1 MELNAPIIKPQTQR
15 HLLHRIRFQ
24 LLGGLSFAILAPA
37 LVRIA
42 ADPSFIYY
50 SNLQITIFAAFVA
63 HTGGFFSFRRIGNFP
78 GVAAAGYILPTF
90 AISYGIAY
98 FTIFLLRIDY
108 SGYQAA
114 SSLTLSILWYFGLSI
129 LSRRLDPYSLAVVPG
144 GAVNRLEEISGVNWH
159 WLGSPDTVVDRVSGV
174 VADLRAE
181 LSDDWERYI
190 ADQAL
195 AGVPVYHVKQ
205 ISESLTGR
213 VEIEHLSENTLGSLN
228 PNQAYIKI
236 KQAIDW
242 VSAVLA
248 LIMLAPFLVLIAL
261 MIRLESPGPAI
272 FRQERLGYGG
282 RSFTVYKFR
291 TMTVSAPEV
300 ANVRSLAVTK
310 PGDSRVTRLGRFLR
324 RSRIDELPQLINIV
338 RSEMSWIG
346 PRPEATVLSSHY
358 SVALPFY
365 RYRNIVRPGITG
377 WAQVNQGYVSD
388 DDDEIEK
395 LHYDF
400 YYIKNFSPWL
410 DIIIVL
416 RTLKT
421 VLNGFGSR

>member
-1 MELNAPIIKPQTQR
+1 MELNAPTIKPRHQR
-15 HLLHRIRFQ
+15 HILHRVRFQ
-24 LLGGLSFAILAPA
+24 LLGGFCFAILAPA
-37 LVRIA
+37 LIRIVV
-42 ADPSFIYY
+42 DPILIYY
-50 SNLQITIFAAFVA
+50 QNLQVTILAAFVA
-63 HTGGFFSFRRIGNFP
+63 HAMGFFSFRRIGDFP

-90 AISYGIAY
+90 ALSYGFVYLI
-98 FTIFLLRIDY
+98 IFLFRIEY
-108 SGYQAA
+108 SAFQAA

-144 GAVNRLEEISGVNWH
+144 GAVSRLKAIGGVNWH
-159 WLGSPDTVVDRVSGV
+159 WLVSPNTIVDRVNGV
-174 VADLRAE
+174 VADLRAD
-181 LSDDWERYI
+181 LSNDWERYI

-228 PNQAYIKI
+228 PNHAYIKI
-236 KQAIDW
+236 KQAVDW
-242 VSAVLA
+242 ISALSA
-248 LIMLAPFLVLIAL
+248 LIVLAPFLIFIAL
-261 MIRLESPGPAI
+261 MIRWESPGPAI

-291 TMTVSAPEV
+291 TMAVSAPEAV
-300 ANVRSLAVTK
+300 HVRSLAVTK

-365 RYRNIVRPGITG
+365 RYRNIVRPGISG

-410 DIIIVL
+410 DIVIML

-421 VLNGFGSR
+421 VLSGFGSR

>member
-1 MELNAPIIKPQTQR
+1 MMNRPRQR
-15 HLLHRIRFQ
+15 HLVHRVRFQ
-24 LLGGLSFAILAPA
+24 LLGGLAFAILLPV
-37 LVRIA
+37 LTRILF
-42 ADPSFIYY
+42 DPSILYY
-50 SNLQITIFAAFVA
+50 SNLQITIFAGVIA
-63 HTGGFFSFRRIGNFP
+63 HTIGYFSFRRVGNFP
-78 GVAAAGYILPTF
+78 GIAASGYIFPTF
-90 AISYGIAY
+90 SLSYGFVYLA
-98 FTIFLLRIDY
+98 IFLFRIEY
-108 SGYQAA
+108 SGFQAA
-114 SSLTLSILWYFGLSI
+114 SSLTLSILWYFVLTI
-129 LSRRLDPYSLAVVPG
+129 ISRRLDPYSLAVVPG
-144 GAVNRLEEISGVNWH
+144 GAVGRLDEIGGVNWH
-159 WLGSPDTVVDRVSGV
+159 WLVSPDMIIERVNGV
-174 VADLRAE
+174 VADLRAD

-190 ADQAL
+190 ADRAL

-205 ISESLTGR
+205 ITESLTGR
-213 VEIEHLSENTLGSLN
+213 VEIEHLSENTLGSIN

-242 VSAVLA
+242 VCALLA
-248 LIMLAPFLVLIAL
+248 LIVLAPLLLLIAL
-261 MIRLESPGPAI
+261 LIRLESPGPAI
-272 FRQERLGYGG
+272 FRQERLGFGG
-282 RSFTVYKFR
+282 KSFTVYKFR
-291 TMTVSAPEV
+291 TMTVSEPEA

-365 RYRNIVRPGITG
+365 RYRNIVRPGISG
-377 WAQVNQGYVSD
+377 WAQVNQGYVSE
-388 DDDEIEK
+388 DDDETEK

-410 DIIIVL
+410 DFVIVL

-421 VLNGFGSR
+421 LLSGFGSR

>member
-1 MELNAPIIKPQTQR
+1 LNVRIIKPQNQR

-24 LLGGLSFAILAPA
+24 LPGGLAFAILTPA
-37 LVRIA
+37 LVRMLI
-42 ADPSFIYY
+42 DPNILYY
-50 SNLQITIFAAFVA
+50 SNIQITIFAGIVA
-63 HTGGFFSFRRIGNFP
+63 HTAGFFLFRRIINLP
-78 GVAAAGYILPTF
+78 GVAAAGYIMPTF
-90 AISYGIAY
+90 ALSYGLVY
-98 FTIFLLRIDY
+98 LVIFLFRIDY
-108 SGYQAA
+108 SAFQAA
-114 SSLTLSILWYFGLSI
+114 GSLTLSIFWYFGLSI

-144 GAVNRLEEISGVNWH
+144 GAVDRLEEIRGVNWH
-159 WLGSPDTVVDRVSGV
+159 WLDSPDTVIDRVSGV

-242 VSAVLA
+242 VCAVLA
-248 LIMLAPFLVLIAL
+248 LVLLAPFLIVIAI

-282 RSFTVYKFR
+282 KSFTVYKFR
-291 TMTVSAPEV
+291 TMTVSAPEMV
-300 ANVRSLAVTK
+300 NVRSLAVTK
-310 PGDSRVTRLGRFLR
+310 PGDSRVTRLGRVLR

-365 RYRNIVRPGITG
+365 RYRNIVRPGISG

-410 DIIIVL
+410 DIVIVL

-421 VLNGFGSR
+421 MLSGFGSR

>member
-1 MELNAPIIKPQTQR
+1 MA
-15 HLLHRIRFQ
+15 
-24 LLGGLSFAILAPA
+24 FAILLPV
-37 LVRIA
+37 LVRISF
-42 ADPSFIYY
+42 DPSILYY
-50 SNLQITIFAAFVA
+50 ATLQITIFAGIVA
-63 HTGGFFSFRRIGNFP
+63 HTIGYFAFRRVGNFP
-78 GVAAAGYILPTF
+78 GIAASGYIFPTF
-90 AISYGIAY
+90 ALSYGFVYLA
-98 FTIFLLRIDY
+98 IFLLRIEY
-108 SGYQAA
+108 SGFQAA
-114 SSLTLSILWYFGLSI
+114 SSLTLSILWYFVLTI
-129 LSRRLDPYSLAVVPG
+129 VSRRLDPYSLAVVPG
-144 GAVNRLEEISGVNWH
+144 GAVGRLAAIEGVNWH
-159 WLGSPDTVVDRVSGV
+159 WLASPDMIIERANGV
-174 VADLRAE
+174 VADLRAD

-205 ISESLTGR
+205 IGESLTGR

-236 KQAIDW
+236 KQAVDW
-242 VSAVLA
+242 VCALLA
-248 LIMLAPFLVLIAL
+248 LIVLAPFLSLIAL

-272 FRQERLGYGG
+272 FRQERLGFGG
-282 RSFTVYKFR
+282 KSFTVYKFR
-291 TMTVSAPEV
+291 TMTVSSPE
-300 ANVRSLAVTK
+300 AENLRSLAVTR
-310 PGDSRVTRLGRFLR
+310 PGDSRVTRIGRFLR

-365 RYRNIVRPGITG
+365 RYRNIVRPGISG

-410 DIIIVL
+410 DFVIVL

-421 VLNGFGSR
+421 LLSGFGSR